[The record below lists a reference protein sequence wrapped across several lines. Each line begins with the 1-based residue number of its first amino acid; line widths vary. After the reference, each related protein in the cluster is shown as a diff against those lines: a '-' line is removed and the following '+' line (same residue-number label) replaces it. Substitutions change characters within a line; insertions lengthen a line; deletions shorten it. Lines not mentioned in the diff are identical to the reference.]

1 MCGSE
6 DYARFNPEV
15 IEEILRHK
23 WLESE
28 KAGYDIGSRKAA
40 EDWIAHH
47 YEDWLRHRLAKER
60 GRHKPDNG
68 LSC

>member
-6 DYARFNPEV
+6 DYARFNAEV

-28 KAGYDIGSRKAA
+28 KAGHDIGSRQAA
-40 EDWIAHH
+40 EDWIAR
-47 YEDWLRHRLAKER
+47 YYDAWLRHRLEQEHD
-60 GRHKPDNG
+60 RHDPRR
-68 LSC
+68 